1 MKKHLI
7 WFTAAV
13 LLVTAVT
20 MGSLAV
26 FGKPAAELHSPS
38 SYASISQDWTVHFT
52 EPMNPATFTE
62 DTIRITSEEG
72 AKQPVT
78 LEWNEENTILTLKAP
93 ASGYELDASYQ
104 LTISHKVEA
113 ANGKKLANPL
123 SHSFTAAAELEQI
136 ENQQQLAQL
145 LKERSPELAR
155 EQAEVGVTTT
165 ESSMDTAESS
175 AGNAESI
182 TSNAASDVSTTNVQV
197 AGIDEGDLIK
207 TDGEYIYF
215 ARSSDIVITS
225 ADREEST
232 AVSTIAEENF
242 RPAEIYL
249 EGDLLISV
257 GHTYE
262 PIRLEETEPPP
273 GDTIDIAP
281 MPVQQNLTTVH
292 IYDISDKTAL
302 EKVREVSLEGMYKTS
317 RKMDGQ
323 LYLTASHH
331 PPFQIQQQDD
341 AEARPFFKDT
351 AVQSEGAPVAFE
363 DMYFFPESQE
373 NNYLLIASIDL
384 QDLDEE
390 AKVQTYLGASN
401 EFYMSE
407 NNIYLAVN
415 QYEKRDISKETNTSM
430 IASPAVN
437 TKIMQFV
444 IDDGAV
450 SYQTSTVVPGR
461 LINQFAMDERDGV
474 FRVATT
480 KGEMWGPPE
489 QEPSTNNLYTFDTS
503 LNPLGKVEGLAEG
516 ERIYSVRFMDQV
528 AYMVTFRQV
537 DPLFVIDLSNPQ
549 DPEVLGELK
558 IPGFSNYLHPLDED
572 HVIGFGQH
580 TTLQQLQ
587 NGEEPIVRTEG
598 LKISVFDVSDPENP
612 KEKYS
617 KVIGES
623 GSYSELNHDHRA
635 LFQQPNSS
643 LYGFPATLFNSET
656 VKEEGMV
663 YENQTLLHQ
672 GALLYE
678 ITPVEGIVWKDS
690 ITHQEADTEFPNEK
704 SRIQRM
710 VSIDGTLYTFSHD
723 QATAY
728 DIALETILGT
738 VQLPEQ
744 NQSY

>member
-7 WFTAAV
+7 WFAPAV
-13 LLVTAVT
+13 LLIAGVT
-20 MGSLAV
+20 MLILAIS
-26 FGKPAAELHSPS
+26 GKPAAELHSPS
-38 SYASISQDWTVHFT
+38 SYVSSSQDVTIHFT

-62 DTIRITSEEG
+62 ETVRLTIEDGEP
-72 AKQPVT
+72 QPVA
-78 LEWNEENTILTLKAP
+78 LEWNEENTVLTLKAP
-93 ASGYELDASYQ
+93 DSGYELDAAYQ

-113 ANGKKLANPL
+113 ANGKKLTNPL
-123 SHSFTAAAELEQI
+123 SHTFTAAAELEQI

-145 LKERSPELAR
+145 LKERAPELVR
-155 EQAEVGVTTT
+155 EQAEVGVTTA
-165 ESSMDTAESS
+165 ESSMDTVESS
-175 AGNAESI
+175 ADNSGSAA
-182 TSNAASDVSTTNVQV
+182 SNASSDVSTTNVQV
-197 AGIDEGDLIK
+197 AGIAEGDLIK
-207 TDGEYIYF
+207 TDGEHIYF
-215 ARSSDIVITS
+215 ARSNDIVITS
-225 ADREEST
+225 ADKEEST

-242 RPAEIYL
+242 HPAEIYL
-249 EGDLLISV
+249 EGNLLISV
-257 GHTYE
+257 GHTTE

-281 MPVQQNLTTVH
+281 MPVQQSLTTVH
-292 IYDISDKTAL
+292 IYDISDKTAP
-302 EKVREVSLEGMYKTS
+302 EKMREVSLEGAYKTS

-323 LYLTASHH
+323 LYLTASQH
-331 PPFQIQQQDD
+331 PPFRIQQEENIE
-341 AEARPFFKDT
+341 EARPFVKDT
-351 AVQSEGAPVAFE
+351 AVQSERAPVAFE

-373 NNYLLIASIDL
+373 NNYLLIGSIDL
-384 QDLDEE
+384 QNLDDE
-390 AKVQTYLGASN
+390 AEVQTYLGASN

-415 QYEKRDISKETNTSM
+415 QFEERNTSKETDTSM
-430 IASPAVN
+430 MASPAVN
-437 TKIMQFV
+437 TKIMQFA

-450 SYQTSTVVPGR
+450 SYQTSTAVPGR

-480 KGEMWGPPE
+480 KGEMWGLPE
-489 QEPSTNNLYTFDTS
+489 QEPSTNNLYTFDTD

-549 DPEVLGELK
+549 NPEVLGELK
-558 IPGFSNYLHPLDED
+558 IPGFSNYLHPLDDE

-580 TTLQQLQ
+580 TTLQQQ
-587 NGEEPIVRTEG
+587 NGEEPLVMTEG
-598 LKISVFDVSDPENP
+598 LKISVFDVSNPENP

-656 VKEEGMV
+656 VKDEGMV

-678 ITPVEGIVWKDS
+678 ITPEEGIVWKDS

-710 VSIDGTLYTFSHD
+710 VSIDGTLYTFSHN

-728 DIALETILGT
+728 DIDAETILGT

-744 NQSY
+744 KQSY